1 MNFLIILVAVW
12 LVHQGEWLPAF
23 QRDEWFSSWMERL
36 REVATGQDWTPFLL
50 LVLVPVLLV
59 ALLLLLTSDVWWLA
73 VIINT
78 AVLFYAIG
86 RGSWRDEC
94 HSWVRFFA
102 ERDPVLLRQKLG
114 ATELADMSDADVE
127 SIWLK
132 AREAVLYQQLEGFYT
147 TVFWFF
153 FAGAP
158 AALFYRLIQLYRQE
172 MQTRQGDLSTVD
184 FILLMMEWLPVRL
197 MAMLFC
203 LVGNFSTGFWVL
215 RQVFADASLPSTV
228 ALARCA
234 DAALFL
240 DGSVD
245 DDIDEDDE
253 DLPRSRAAK
262 MIERMESQSL
272 EQRTLAVMRRY
283 SVELEALL
291 KRSEW
296 AFLALIAIIALL

>member
-1 MNFLIILVAVW
+1 MKFLVVLLAVL
-12 LVHQGEWLPAF
+12 LVHQGEWLSSF
-23 QRDEWFSSWMERL
+23 QRDEWFASWMQRL
-36 REVATGQDWTPFLL
+36 QEMTSRQDWVPFLL
-50 LVLVPVLLV
+50 LVLSPVLLV
-59 ALLLLLTSDVWWLA
+59 AVLLLLASDYWLPV
-73 VIINT
+73 VILNAII
-78 AVLFYAIG
+78 LLYAIG
-86 RGSWRDEC
+86 RGSWREEC
-94 HSWVRFFA
+94 HSWVKFFA

-127 SIWLK
+127 NIWLK
-132 AREAVLYQQLEGFYT
+132 AREAVLYHQLDGLYT

-158 AALFYRLIQLYRQE
+158 AALFYRLMHLYRKEREQ
-172 MQTRQGDLSTVD
+172 RQQDVSTVD
-184 FILLMMEWLPVRL
+184 FILLLMEWLPVRL
-197 MAMLFC
+197 LALLFC

-215 RQVFADASLPSTV
+215 RQVFTDASLGSMT
-228 ALARCA
+228 ALTRCA

-245 DDIDEDDE
+245 DDVVDE

-262 MIERMESQSL
+262 MIERMEAQAL

-291 KRSEW
+291 NRSEW
-296 AFLALIAIIALL
+296 AFLTLIAIIALL